1 VWVEELITVRVLAGV
16 FIVKPELEP
25 TVQERS
31 LKAFLDLAILCA
43 LTEHPMTGYEINRLF
58 IKKHRIFIGPS
69 TVYAKLASIE
79 RKGWIKRVKSSSGR
93 RYELTTQGKRMI
105 LKLTD
110 INREIQAFLKII
122 LKCHE
127 QS

>member
-1 VWVEELITVRVLAGV
+1 
-16 FIVKPELEP
+16 
-25 TVQERS
+25 
-31 LKAFLDLAILCA
+31 
-43 LTEHPMTGYEINRLF
+43 MTGYEVNRFF

-79 RKGWIKRVKSSSGR
+79 RKGWIKRVKSSSGK

>member
-1 VWVEELITVRVLAGV
+1 VWVEELITLRVLAGV

>member
-1 VWVEELITVRVLAGV
+1 MWVEELITVRVSAGV